1 MQYYC
6 TRKQNFLLELIK
18 VILEIVL
25 LSNFF
30 FLNIHDMNI
39 IKMQ

>member
-1 MQYYC
+1 MIIF
-6 TRKQNFLLELIK
+6 RKGGTIK
-18 VILEIVL
+18 VISLEIVL

-30 FLNIHDMNI
+30 FKLGVMNIHDMNI